1 LQSTATGQLVA
12 DVPGAATNTAS
23 GQAVASHLILRAST
37 AQIADQGSSNIVISP
52 MSSEVQRLVE
62 ANGTTY
68 AQEKANLSTRLTGPA
83 RARRARLSL

>member
-1 LQSTATGQLVA
+1 
-12 DVPGAATNTAS
+12 
-23 GQAVASHLILRAST
+23 
-37 AQIADQGSSNIVISP
+37 

-68 AQEKANLSTRLTGPA
+68 AQEEANLSTRLTGPA